1 MPAVARS
8 FFPEEIAYMKEW
20 ACKSSTKDIAG
31 QLYLSHQHLG
41 AYMKNHGIPTNK
53 RGARLLVAP
62 DPYVG
67 PSSYVRKGID
77 TRFFTSSMKGHS
89 LSAKRPIEKPW
100 SIEQSFENPI
110 LLVSATA
117 GVMVWRNSGKGDCL

>member
-1 MPAVARS
+1 MPAIARS
-8 FFPEEIAYMKEW
+8 FLPEEIEYMKEW
-20 ACKSSTKDIAG
+20 AGKAPVKDIAS
-31 QLYLSHQHLG
+31 QLCLSHQHLG
-41 AYMKNHGIPTNK
+41 AYMKNHGMQTNK
-53 RGARLLVAP
+53 KGARLLVAP

-89 LSAKRPIEKPW
+89 LSAKRPIERPW
-100 SIEQSFENPI
+100 SMERSFENPI

-117 GVMVWRNSGKGDCL
+117 GVMIWRNSGKGECL